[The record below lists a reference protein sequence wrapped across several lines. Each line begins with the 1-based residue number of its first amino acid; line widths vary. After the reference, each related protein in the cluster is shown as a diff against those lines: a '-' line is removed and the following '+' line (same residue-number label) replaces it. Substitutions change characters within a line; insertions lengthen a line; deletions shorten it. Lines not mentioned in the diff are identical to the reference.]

1 MDLEDLFGGKR
12 HHGRGHGGDRGHG
25 DRHGGHGGHDEHDSH
40 GSHGS
45 DHRPDVRYVQ
55 VPGPDPRS
63 SPVPGAD
70 ARYVPAP
77 GSDPR
82 SPDPRYTSE
91 HGDDRYRDDRYRYDR
106 HSGGHPD
113 MQRYLAL
120 LSANKGLFLV
130 GGLLLVVLAVGLLV
144 VALPL
149 LGKALGAVDQN
160 GVKGIVER
168 LWLGG
173 GGR

>member
-1 MDLEDLFGGKR
+1 MDLDDLFEGKR
-12 HHGRGHGGDRGHG
+12 HHGRGQHGE
-25 DRHGGHGGHDEHDSH
+25 RHGGHGGHGDHD
-40 GSHGS
+40 SHGS
-45 DHRPDVRYVQ
+45 DHRPDARYAP

-63 SPVPGAD
+63 SPVPG
-70 ARYVPAP
+70 
-77 GSDPR
+77 SDPR
-82 SPDPRYTSE
+82 SPDPRYTPE

-106 HSGGHPD
+106 HSSGHPD

-149 LGKALGAVDQN
+149 LGKALGVVDQN
-160 GVKGIVER
+160 GLKGIVER
-168 LWLGG
+168 LWLGS